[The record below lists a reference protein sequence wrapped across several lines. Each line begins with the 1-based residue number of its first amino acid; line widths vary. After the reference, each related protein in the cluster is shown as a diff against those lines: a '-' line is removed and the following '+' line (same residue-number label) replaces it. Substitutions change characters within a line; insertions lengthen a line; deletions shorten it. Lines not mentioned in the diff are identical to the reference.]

1 VGVLWLLLLTGAAME
16 DDYFFLLDELSMLT
30 FEVIG
35 D

>member
-16 DDYFFLLDELSMLT
+16 DDCFFLFDELSMLT